1 MLYET
6 HVISA
11 IALGDQMQLAF
22 TKELYE
28 LDMPIFF
35 SNWSS
40 NKLLLLLQGMTHAVD
55 LMLKSQLLICGV
67 RKHWSLTISVE

>member
-35 SNWSS
+35 
-40 NKLLLLLQGMTHAVD
+40 L
-55 LMLKSQLLICGV
+55 
-67 RKHWSLTISVE
+67 